1 MEKDFELEDEGILVE
16 KTRGTMKA
24 VTVHQYGGSGTLRL
38 EEVEIPAIRPD
49 EVLIRVHSAGVNPVD
64 WKIREGYMKNEK
76 RKFPFIPGWD
86 VSGTIEETGILVS
99 RYKKGDAVFAR
110 PDMSRDGA
118 YAEFV
123 AVPGFEL
130 AVVPSR
136 ISMQEAA
143 GVPLAAQTAWC
154 GLFEYGHL
162 RRGNTVLIHG
172 ASGGVGTFA
181 VQLAKIAG
189 AKVYATTSF
198 GNINLVRA
206 LGADKVIDYNAG
218 DFTRNTEKVDM
229 VFDTIGGETQAR
241 SFTLLRSGGT
251 LVSIVGVN
259 EEIASKYPVT
269 AKSFMMIS
277 NGARL
282 AEIAGLIESGM
293 IRVIIEREFRL
304 EEAREAHELSQ
315 TGRAIGKIILRVNQ
329 EHF

>member
-1 MEKDFELEDEGILVE
+1 MKKEFESEDQDILVE

-24 VTVHQYGGSGTLRL
+24 VTVHQYGGSGVLQL
-38 EEVEIPAIRPD
+38 EVVKIPSIQPD

-64 WKIREGYMKNEK
+64 WKIREGFRKNET

-86 VSGTIEETGILVS
+86 VSGTVEETGILVS
-99 RYKKGDAVFAR
+99 KYKKGDAVFAR

-154 GLFEYGHL
+154 GLFEYGKL
-162 RRGNTVLIHG
+162 RKDQTVLIHG
-172 ASGGVGTFA
+172 ASGGVGSFA

-189 AKVYATTSF
+189 ATVIATTSY
-198 GNINLVRA
+198 GNINMIRS

-218 DFTRNTEKVDM
+218 DFTRSVEKVDM
-229 VFDTIGGETQAR
+229 VFDTIGGETQER
-241 SFTLLRSGGT
+241 SYTVLRSGGI
-251 LVSIVGVN
+251 LVSTVGVN
-259 EEIASKYPVT
+259 GEIAARYPVT
-269 AKSFMMIS
+269 AKSFMMVS
-277 NGARL
+277 NGSRL
-282 AEIAGLIESGM
+282 AEIAELIESGM
-293 IRVIIEREFRL
+293 LRVIIEREFPL
-304 EEAREAHELSQ
+304 EEVRAAHELSQ
-315 TGRAIGKIILRVNQ
+315 TGRASGKIILRVR
-329 EHF
+329 

>member
-1 MEKDFELEDEGILVE
+1 MKKDLESEDEDILVK

-24 VTVHQYGGSGTLRL
+24 VTVHQYGGSGVLQL
-38 EEVEIPAIRPD
+38 GEVNIPSIQPD
-49 EVLIRVHSAGVNPVD
+49 EVLIRVHSAGVNPID
-64 WKIREGYMKNEK
+64 WKIREGFGKNET
-76 RKFPFIPGWD
+76 RRFPFIPGWD

-99 RYKKGDAVFAR
+99 KYKRGDAVFAR

-130 AVVPSR
+130 AVAPSR

-162 RRGNTVLIHG
+162 RKGLSVLIHG
-172 ASGGVGTFA
+172 ASGGVGSFA

-189 AKVYATTSF
+189 AKVLATTSC
-198 GNINLVRA
+198 GNINLARS
-206 LGADKVIDYNAG
+206 LGADKVIDYNAD
-218 DFTRNTEKVDM
+218 DFTKSAEKVDM

-241 SFTLLRSGGT
+241 SYALLRSGGI
-251 LVSIVGVN
+251 LVSTVGIN
-259 EEIASKYPVT
+259 EEFAVRYPVT

-277 NGARL
+277 NGSRL
-282 AEIAGLIESGM
+282 AEIAELIESGM
-293 IRVIIEREFRL
+293 LRVIIEGEFPL
-304 EEAREAHELSQ
+304 EEVRAAHELSQ
-315 TGRAIGKIILRVNQ
+315 TGRAIGKIILRV
-329 EHF
+329 H

>member
-1 MEKDFELEDEGILVE
+1 MKKEFESEDILVE

-24 VTVHQYGGSGTLRL
+24 VTIHQYGGSGVLQL
-38 EEVEIPAIRPD
+38 EEVKIPSIQPD
-49 EVLIRVHSAGVNPVD
+49 EVLVRVHSAGVNPID
-64 WKIREGYMKNEK
+64 WKIREGYRKNET

-99 RYKKGDAVFAR
+99 KYKKGDAVFAR

-136 ISMQEAA
+136 ISMLEAA

-154 GLFEYGHL
+154 GLFEYGQL
-162 RRGNTVLIHG
+162 RKGLSVLIHG
-172 ASGGVGTFA
+172 GSGGVGSFA

-189 AKVYATTSF
+189 ATVFATTSYV
-198 GNINLVRA
+198 NINMVRS

-218 DFTRNTEKVDM
+218 DFTKSVEKVDM
-229 VFDTIGGETQAR
+229 VLDTIGGETQER
-241 SFTLLRSGGT
+241 SYTVLRSGGI
-251 LVSIVGVN
+251 LVSTVGIN
-259 EEIASKYPVT
+259 EQTATRYPVT

-293 IRVIIEREFRL
+293 LRVIIEREFPL
-304 EEAREAHELSQ
+304 EEVREAHELSQ
-315 TGRAIGKIILRVNQ
+315 TGRASGKIILRV
-329 EHF
+329 H

>member
-1 MEKDFELEDEGILVE
+1 MKKEFESVDEDIMLE

-24 VTVHQYGGSGTLRL
+24 VTVHQYGGSGVLQL
-38 EEVEIPAIRPD
+38 EEVKIPSIQPD
-49 EVLIRVHSAGVNPVD
+49 EVLVRVHSAGVNPID
-64 WKIREGYMKNEK
+64 WKIREGYRKNET

-86 VSGTIEETGILVS
+86 VSGTIEETGILIS

-118 YAEFV
+118 YAEYV

-154 GLFEYGHL
+154 GLFEYGQL
-162 RRGNTVLIHG
+162 RKGLSVLIHG
-172 ASGGVGTFA
+172 ASGGVGSFA

-189 AKVYATTSF
+189 ATVFATTSY
-198 GNINLVRA
+198 GNINMVRS

-218 DFTRNTEKVDM
+218 DFTKSVEKLDM
-229 VFDTIGGETQAR
+229 VFDTIGGETQER
-241 SFTLLRSGGT
+241 SYAMLRSGGI
-251 LVSIVGVN
+251 LVSTVGIN
-259 EEIASKYPVT
+259 EQTATRYPVT

-277 NGARL
+277 NGSRL

-293 IRVIIEREFRL
+293 LRVIIEREFPL
-304 EEAREAHELSQ
+304 EEVREAHELSQ
-315 TGRAIGKIILRVNQ
+315 TGRASGKIILRV
-329 EHF
+329 H